1 MSIKPAYFRLLDH
14 LGSTATI
21 RELHERAD
29 AADMVGLRHDV
40 DHDLDLALEMA
51 HHEHARGARSTYYL
65 LHTHA
70 YFSSDRLVDACR
82 QFVAYGHEVALHV
95 NLISEWMAGAIDDL
109 DVRIEEVLAPLRAA
123 GIDVT
128 GVSAHGDRMCYEHK
142 FINYWMWRELKP
154 ADPRMSEHGLSA
166 EGIPVSDERF
176 RIPYPQDHQ
185 LHRADGAALPLW
197 RCSMEDHGLRYDA
210 AHVPVDHYWT
220 DTGGSFTRS
229 GDPMEHDCKA
239 GRHQVLI
246 HPFWWRGEKKVVFV
260 LSTARSGSK
269 WFANFVDRAT
279 SCRGLHEWTLNHRLA
294 GAGSVEEK
302 RTNTDFAGL
311 VEDRSHAERLIE
323 QALAHH
329 HRLPVDVVEANVYL
343 EAFADLLEGRE
354 RVQLVHLHRD
364 AREVVRS
371 ILGRGWYA
379 TPYDRR
385 HRAVDVERWDEL
397 DQFERACWYVRS
409 VHEAIP
415 AGAARLSF
423 ERMTQDRDYL
433 VGWLEE
439 MGLIVHPLLVEA
451 AYEARLNRT
460 ERHRCPPY
468 GQWPA
473 EHQRVFDEICGAAQA
488 ELGYEAPGT
497 SPGAGARG
505 RSDSCASR
513 HWTVHL
519 AADLTQGREFPLSGR
534 RVTWAL
540 DQRGLQVRTDAED
553 ASSAHLMLAG
563 ATWGAAPAEAGFPAR
578 EDHTYLCR
586 IAARAPAEFAC
597 RVFVLWYDGAGE
609 KVDQEHAATI
619 RSDTEVM
626 TAAFNAPAG
635 ATHGALALH
644 LGGQRPDRTLLVT
657 DVYLKSR
664 PLADYRVPFLE
675 SPPARP

>member
-497 SPGAGARG
+497 SPGAGGARPVGFVRQPALDGASGGGFDPGAGVPAFGPARDVGAGSARASSSDGCGG
-505 RSDSCASR
+505 RLERAPDAGGRDVGRGAGGGGISRAGGPHVSLPDRGARAGGVRLPGVRALVRRGGGEGGPGARSHDPVGYGGDDGGVQRAGGGDARRVGVAPGGSASGP
-513 HWTVHL
+513 HAPGDGCVSEI
-519 AADLTQGREFPLSGR
+519 ASSGR
-534 RVTWAL
+534 L
-540 DQRGLQVRTDAED
+540 
-553 ASSAHLMLAG
+553 S
-563 ATWGAAPAEAGFPAR
+563 
-578 EDHTYLCR
+578 
-586 IAARAPAEFAC
+586 
-597 RVFVLWYDGAGE
+597 
-609 KVDQEHAATI
+609 
-619 RSDTEVM
+619 RSI
-626 TAAFNAPAG
+626 
-635 ATHGALALH
+635 
-644 LGGQRPDRTLLVT
+644 
-657 DVYLKSR
+657 S
-664 PLADYRVPFLE
+664 
-675 SPPARP
+675 